1 VFNLGPEKILLILLI
16 ALVVLG
22 PHELPDAAR
31 KIGNVVG
38 ELRRMSAGFEQEL
51 RSSFDGLARDPS
63 PDATPSPAVDS
74 SSGPSTARSES
85 DPVA

>member
-1 VFNLGPEKILLILLI
+1 MFNVGPEKILLILLI

-38 ELRRMSAGFEQEL
+38 ELRRLSDGFQAEL
-51 RSSFDGLARDPS
+51 RSGLETFTAEPPQAPVNVDAP
-63 PDATPSPAVDS
+63 PDQPTTSTDS
-74 SSGPSTARSES
+74 A
-85 DPVA
+85 A